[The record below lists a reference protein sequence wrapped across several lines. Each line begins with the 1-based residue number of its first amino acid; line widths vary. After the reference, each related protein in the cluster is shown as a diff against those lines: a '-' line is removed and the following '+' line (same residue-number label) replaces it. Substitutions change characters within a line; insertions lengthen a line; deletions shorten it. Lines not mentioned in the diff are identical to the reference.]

1 MLLRG
6 EPLYN
11 GERNEGQCRPVRE
24 RSGDSLNAVIA
35 TKHPQVGNG
44 IDFIDMAPN
53 ERLRLSEYLQSA
65 YWRVTRN
72 PNRATTSVHSPTPL
86 QLLNSSKFRASEHL
100 PRHRISGL
108 FNASLSMPRHTSCPY
123 CIEGLG
129 FKVMTPCNGDFV
141 CSSCG
146 HRVSL
151 HCPTF
156 NCSCP
161 KCNDTDRREIEIPA
175 RWS

>member
-1 MLLRG
+1 VLGAVGACGMPRNQNDFDLCPRRSSRCSRKLLNSRR
-6 EPLYN
+6 EP
-11 GERNEGQCRPVRE
+11 
-24 RSGDSLNAVIA
+24 
-35 TKHPQVGNG
+35 
-44 IDFIDMAPN
+44 
-53 ERLRLSEYLQSA
+53 RLSEYLQSA

-123 CIEGLG
+123 CVEGLG

-146 HRVSL
+146 HRVSR

-161 KCNDTDRREIEIPA
+161 KCNDTDGREIEIPA
-175 RWS
+175 LWS